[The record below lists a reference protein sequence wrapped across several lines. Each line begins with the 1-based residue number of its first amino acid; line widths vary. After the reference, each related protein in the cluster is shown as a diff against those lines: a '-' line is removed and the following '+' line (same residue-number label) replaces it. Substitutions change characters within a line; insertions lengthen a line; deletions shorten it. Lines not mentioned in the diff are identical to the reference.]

1 MTDLDYGK
9 FSRQQKLAIFL
20 IIIGP
25 EAAAD
30 VLRQFDDA
38 EIELICRE
46 MSTFTII
53 PNEVQKLSLEE
64 FSGLVAKGIGCTL
77 GGLGYAQRT
86 LEIAKGD
93 YKASTIIGRVGPVVG
108 TSVEV
113 IKDIAEMEGRQIFN
127 LVKHEQ
133 PQTISFLLSYLDS
146 VKSAEVFS
154 LLGPDLRE
162 EVLERLGTIE
172 STSLDLVSKIARSL
186 GKHYDTKVRPAFH
199 HSGGVRAVA
208 DLLNELDKD
217 MSKNLLA
224 RLEERNATLSAAIR
238 KKLFTFEDLNRLQP
252 ADLQREVREH
262 GPARQILRRHFQA
275 RRRKPQGGDRD
286 ARPGPPQ
293 GRRGRA
299 GFHHPGGPPPR
310 GGRSD
315 HARIRRRG
323 GRRQLMKTREERPET
338 RDQRQETAVFATR
351 GHVFLVF
358 GPWSLV
364 SGR

>member
-9 FSRQQKLAIFL
+9 FTRQQKLAIFL
-20 IIIGP
+20 IIVGP
-25 EAAAD
+25 EAAAE

-46 MSTFTII
+46 MSTFTVI
-53 PNEVQKLSLEE
+53 PKEVQKLSLEE
-64 FSGLVAKGIGCTL
+64 FSSLVAGGISSAL
-77 GGLGYAQRT
+77 GGLSYAQRT

-93 YKASTIIGRVGPVVG
+93 YKASSIMGRVGPVVG

-146 VKSAEVFS
+146 AKSAEVFS

-162 EVLERLGTIE
+162 EVIERLGTIE
-172 STSLDLVSKIARSL
+172 STSLDLVGKIARSL
-186 GKHYDTKVRPAFH
+186 GKHYDSKMRPAFH
-199 HSGGVRAVA
+199 SSGGVRAVA

-252 ADLQREVREH
+252 ADLQRVLREIDSANLAISMKSASTGLRDKFYASISKRAAESLKEEIEMLGPVRLKDVEAAQDAIIQVVRRLEEE
-262 GPARQILRRHFQA
+262 GQITLES
-275 RRRKPQGGDRD
+275 D
-286 ARPGPPQ
+286 AESSVV
-293 GRRGRA
+293 A
-299 GFHHPGGPPPR
+299 
-310 GGRSD
+310 
-315 HARIRRRG
+315 
-323 GRRQLMKTREERPET
+323 
-338 RDQRQETAVFATR
+338 
-351 GHVFLVF
+351 
-358 GPWSLV
+358 
-364 SGR
+364 